1 MNDKLLI
8 FRWKQL
14 FAVTVAHLIID
25 MFAGMLPTILPA
37 IQTQFALTVA
47 QGALILGTLNFTCNL
62 VQVLTGHLRPDK
74 KRPFF
79 MHLGFMLAAAICLI
93 AVLPRSADSMPAI
106 LILAVVTAIGVAI
119 LHPEGMRAI
128 HILKPISASM
138 TTSVFM
144 AGGFVGISVGMLIAP
159 ILVTRF
165 GLEGLYFLLLCPAVG
180 MALIYFLRIKLA
192 VEKPRSIQK
201 TAEKGK
207 LSFWPI
213 MIMAIPATTA
223 TTIIAWILPMRLHEL
238 GFELTFGGI
247 CSMVFCVGGA
257 LGSFFWSKVADKKG
271 PLFCSIIASL
281 LGIPLLIC
289 HQATIEH
296 KSAILFLFFAGFGS
310 IAAYPLIATVARY
323 TSGPNLGMRMSLIV
337 GGAWGIASL
346 IQMLIGYFA
355 EQIGLHNILLYSSA
369 GYLISAVIGFVIF
382 KHIRNVAGD
391 FSGIIPA
398 KINADK

>member
-1 MNDKLLI
+1 
-8 FRWKQL
+8 
-14 FAVTVAHLIID
+14 
-25 MFAGMLPTILPA
+25 MLPTILPA

-74 KRPFF
+74 KKPFF
-79 MHLGFMLAAAICLI
+79 IHLGFILASAICFL
-93 AVLPRSADSMPAI
+93 ALLPRSADSMHAI

-144 AGGFVGISVGMLIAP
+144 AGGFIGISTGMLIAP

-180 MALIYFLRIKLA
+180 IALIYFLRIKLA
-192 VEKPRSIQK
+192 VERPRSIQK
-201 TAEKGK
+201 TAEKAA
-207 LSFWPI
+207 LSFWPV
-213 MIMAIPATTA
+213 MIMAVPTTTA
-223 TTIIAWILPMRLHEL
+223 TTVITWILPMRLHEL

-247 CSMVFCVGGA
+247 CSMVFCIGGA
-257 LGSFFWSKVADKKG
+257 IGSFFWAKVAGKKG
-271 PLFCSIIASL
+271 PLFCSIIAL
-281 LGIPLLIC
+281 LSGIPLLIC
-289 HQATIEH
+289 HQAMIEH

-310 IAAYPLIATVARY
+310 IAAYPLIATIARY

-355 EQIGLHNILLYSSA
+355 EDIGLQNILLFSSA
-369 GYLISAVIGFVIF
+369 GYLMSAVIGFIIF
-382 KHIRNVAGD
+382 KHIRAIVGD
-391 FSGIIPA
+391 FSGIMP
-398 KINADK
+398 KK